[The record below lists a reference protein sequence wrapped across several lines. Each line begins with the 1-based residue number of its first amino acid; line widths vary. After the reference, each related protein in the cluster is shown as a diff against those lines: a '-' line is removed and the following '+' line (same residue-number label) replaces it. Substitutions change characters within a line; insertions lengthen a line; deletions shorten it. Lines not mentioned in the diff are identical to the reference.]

1 MLAEANTEKNKI
13 DLKKGVVKSSDQMI
27 ERRLRLSVFF
37 WRFSLLFIDRILLNG
52 YNKKCRGNY
61 FLFKKY
67 EMKKEDLNV

>member
-1 MLAEANTEKNKI
+1 
-13 DLKKGVVKSSDQMI
+13 MI